1 MFKDVQ
7 VPSSKGWA
15 VISVPGKKFSALAS
29 REGSTMARGPEAI
42 GLTLE
47 AVFVAMNSEGKPILH
62 LS

>member
-1 MFKDVQ
+1 
-7 VPSSKGWA
+7 
-15 VISVPGKKFSALAS
+15 
-29 REGSTMARGPEAI
+29 MARGPEAI